1 MQTAIVLDL
10 LEMEAAT
17 ATRTRV
23 FQPDTL
29 VSRNDSIEI
38 YSVEMTDEYTRV
50 DFVAWADPSL
60 SNGGSF
66 MIDKNIVLRPAGF
79 SQKMPLL
86 RALHIDFAPMKHYF
100 KGRYDQH
107 RFSLFFP
114 ALERRVMA
122 FDLLAAK
129 GELAM
134 EGIMVRGGY
143 TAA

>member
-1 MQTAIVLDL
+1 MQTAILLDL
-10 LEMEAAT
+10 QEMEAVA

-29 VSRNDSIEI
+29 VSRTDSIEI

-60 SNGGSF
+60 VDGGSF
-66 MIDKNIVLRPAGF
+66 TIDKNIVLRPAGYA
-79 SQKMPLL
+79 QKMPLL
-86 RALHIDFAPMKHYF
+86 RALHIDFSPMKHYF

-114 ALERRVMA
+114 ALERQVVA
-122 FDLLAAK
+122 FDLLATK

-134 EGIMVRGGY
+134 EGIMIRGGY

>member
-10 LEMEAAT
+10 QEMEVAT

-29 VSRNDSIEI
+29 VTRNDSIEV

-60 SNGGSF
+60 ANGGEF
-66 MIDKNIVLRPAGF
+66 MIDKNIVLRPSGYV
-79 SQKMPLL
+79 QKMPLL

-114 ALERRVMA
+114 ALERQVLA

-134 EGIMVRGGY
+134 EGIIVRGRY

>member
-1 MQTAIVLDL
+1 MQTAIALDL
-10 LEMEAAT
+10 QEMEMAT
-17 ATRTRV
+17 ASRTRV

-29 VSRNDSIEI
+29 VSRNDSIEV

-60 SNGGSF
+60 ADGGEL
-66 MIDKNIVLRPAGF
+66 MIDKNIVLRPAGYA
-79 SQKMPLL
+79 QKLPLL

-100 KGRYDQH
+100 KGRYEQH

-122 FDLLAAK
+122 FDLLAGK
-129 GELAM
+129 GDLSM
-134 EGIMVRGGY
+134 EGIIVRGGY
-143 TAA
+143 SAA

>member
-1 MQTAIVLDL
+1 MQTAIVLDVN
-10 LEMEAAT
+10 EMEAST

-29 VSRNDSIEI
+29 VNRHDNIEV

-50 DFVAWADPSL
+50 DFVVTADPTL
-60 SNGGSF
+60 PTGGEF
-66 MIDKNIVLRPAGF
+66 MVDKNIVLRPAGYA
-79 SQKMPLL
+79 QKLPLQ

-100 KGRYDQH
+100 KHRYDQH

-114 ALERRVMA
+114 ALERQVVA

-129 GELAM
+129 G
-134 EGIMVRGGY
+134 V
-143 TAA
+143 